1 MEFPEDLRYTREHEW
16 ARRKG
21 NQIVVG
27 ITDFAQDQLGDVV
40 YVELPDVGDPVKK
53 GESFGVVESTKA
65 VSELFSPLSGKVVE
79 VNDPLADAPETVNE
93 DPYEEGWM
101 IVIEAS
107 DPKEVADIF
116 EVPLE
121 ALRKVSDDDVAPG
134 RRRGTRGRGRKIYY
148 AP

>member
-1 MEFPEDLRYTREHEW
+1 MDFPEDLRYTREHEW

-21 NQIVVG
+21 NHVVVG

-65 VSELFSPLSGKVVE
+65 VSELFAPLSGKVVE
-79 VNDPLADAPETVNE
+79 VNDPLADAPETVND

-101 IVIEAS
+101 IVIEPS
-107 DPKEVADIF
+107 DPKE
-116 EVPLE
+116 LE
-121 ALRKVSDDDVAPG
+121 ALMDAKTYRAFVEEQE
-134 RRRGTRGRGRKIYY
+134 
-148 AP
+148 

>member
-16 ARRKG
+16 ARMKG
-21 NQIVVG
+21 TRVVVG
-27 ITDFAQDQLGDVV
+27 ITDFAQHQLGDVV

-101 IVIEAS
+101 IVIEAA
-107 DPKEVADIF
+107 DPKELAELLDG
-116 EVPLE
+116 
-121 ALRKVSDDDVAPG
+121 AAYRKFVEEEQE
-134 RRRGTRGRGRKIYY
+134 
-148 AP
+148 

>member
-1 MEFPEDLRYTREHEW
+1 MEERNMDFPEDLRYTREHEW

-21 NQIVVG
+21 KNVVVG

-65 VSELFSPLSGKVVE
+65 VSELFSPVTGKVVE
-79 VNDPLADAPETVNE
+79 VNDPLSDAPETINE

-101 IVIEAS
+101 IVIEPS
-107 DPKEVADIF
+107 DAKELD
-116 EVPLE
+116 
-121 ALRKVSDDDVAPG
+121 ALMDAKAYRTFVEEQE
-134 RRRGTRGRGRKIYY
+134 
-148 AP
+148 

>member
-1 MEFPEDLRYTREHEW
+1 MEEPMDFPEDLRYTREHEW

-21 NQIVVG
+21 GTVVVG

-65 VSELFSPLSGKVVE
+65 VSELFAPLSGKVVE
-79 VNDPLADAPETVNE
+79 VNDPLSDAPEAVND

-101 IVIEAS
+101 IVIEPS
-107 DPKEVADIF
+107 DPKELD
-116 EVPLE
+116 
-121 ALRKVSDDDVAPG
+121 ALMDAKAYRAFVEEQG
-134 RRRGTRGRGRKIYY
+134 
-148 AP
+148 